1 MAPGQNFP
9 WFALSPMIEVEE
21 ARVAEEVC
29 ILTHIF
35 IHELICHVGGCQVRV
50 SDTYHISTYMNIYLR
65 TIPAFSKSNFRGAA
79 REIVAMQAICMSH
92 VCAYA
97 TYWSLPHMMG
107 LPCGTT

>member
-35 IHELICHVGGCQVRV
+35 IHELICHVGGCQVTV
-50 SDTYHISTYMNIYLR
+50 SDTYHTSTCIFICVQYRRFQNQILGAPR
-65 TIPAFSKSNFRGAA
+65 GKS
-79 REIVAMQAICMSH
+79 
-92 VCAYA
+92 
-97 TYWSLPHMMG
+97 
-107 LPCGTT
+107 